1 MKKLDLQYIKE
12 HLPALVTRT
21 VQTDHE
27 VRKKAQRV
35 LYLMRLLEDQ
45 IITEEIL
52 SVPREEWDIG
62 DEIAA
67 LCDGSTPVAQYIF
80 KTDETRRWHNR
91 CYQNFRYES
100 LPRSVEYV

>member
-1 MKKLDLQYIKE
+1 MKKLDLDYIKA
-12 HLPALVTRT
+12 HLPAMVT
-21 VQTDHE
+21 QTEQTSPE
-27 VRKKAQRV
+27 VKKEAQRV

-100 LPRSVEYV
+100 LPRSAEYV